1 MDFDNVNEIITPT
14 KSTSLT
20 ISGTGALFIPAGT
33 VGERPVAP
41 QSGYI
46 RFNTSDTVLEYYNG
60 VAVQW
65 QTFGSAT
72 LNSLLSVSGT
82 GMLVQTSPGVYAAR
96 SIAGTTNRVT
106 LTNGDGVAGNPTVD
120 ISSSY
125 VGQATIT
132 TLGTVGTGTWNATT
146 IAATVGGTGQT
157 VYAVGDILYANTTT
171 TLAKLADI
179 ATGNALISG
188 GVSTA
193 PSWGKIGLATHVSGT
208 LPIANGGTNLT
219 TLGTANQILGVNAGA
234 TALEYKT
241 VTAGTAIS
249 VTNGAGSITIAN
261 TGVTSNV
268 AGTGI
273 SVSGATGA
281 VTITNTGVTSA
292 VAGTG
297 ISVSGATGAV
307 TFTNTGATSIAG
319 TTNQITASAATG
331 AITLSTPTTFT
342 APGYVAITTGLYES
356 TTTGITAAGATLGTA
371 TALTTSFNLVS
382 TVAAGTGVSLPAPTL
397 AGWAVT
403 IRNGGANTLNIYPN
417 SATATINGGAAGTP
431 ITLAT
436 GATVTIEASTAG
448 ASSAWF
454 SRSSFGTG
462 GTGTVTS
469 VSSSSTTGLTLT
481 TTNPTTTPA
490 IAMAG
495 TLNVGFGGTG
505 VTTTPT
511 NGQLLIGNG
520 TNYTVA
526 TLGSGTGISTTTGAG
541 TLTINNTGVTSIAG
555 TAGNITASAATGA
568 VTLNL
573 ATAGTAGTYA
583 TVTTDAFGRVISGV
597 ATQTVATGGT
607 GLTSLGTANQILG
620 VNAGATALE
629 YKTVTAGTGIS
640 VTNGAGSITIA
651 NTGVTSVGLA
661 LPVSVFTVS
670 GSPVTTTGTLTGT
683 FNTQANN
690 TVFAGPATG
699 GPLTPTFR
707 TLSLAGNDIADVL
720 ITSATNGQTLMWNGA
735 DWVNV
740 GGFGSGGTLRTW
752 SGNIAS
758 QSGTTTFTIGTTP
771 PTTAGGTE
779 IMTLTLTPPS
789 TSSKYVIE
797 FSVPASASTNNNI
810 HSAILF
816 RGTTYLGAGV
826 QTFTSGGNSAT
837 ISFIITDAPATTSS
851 ITYSI
856 RYGTSANTWYINRR
870 QAENTYGGLNSG
882 WVVTEF

>member
-583 TVTTDAFGRVISGV
+583 TVTTDAFGRVTSGSV
-597 ATQTVATGGT
+597 INPIANGGT
-607 GLTSLGTANQILG
+607 GLSSLGTANQILG

-661 LPVSVFTVS
+661 LPSIFTVS
-670 GSPVTTTGTLTGT
+670 GSPVITTGTLTGT
-683 FNTQANN
+683 LATQAAN
-690 TVFAGPATG
+690 TIFAGPTTG
-699 GPLTPTFR
+699 AAAIPTFR
-707 TLSLAGNDIADVL
+707 LINLNGNDVADVL
-720 ITSATNGQTLMWNGA
+720 VTTATTGQYLMWNGA
-735 DWVNV
+735 DWINIGGAGV
-740 GGFGSGGTLRTW
+740 GGGLRTW
-752 SGNIAS
+752 SAGIAS
-758 QSGTTTFTIGTTP
+758 STGTSIITPAVAPPLVTDGTQLATITITP
-771 PTTAGGTE
+771 
-779 IMTLTLTPPS
+779 LS
-789 TSSKYVIE
+789 TSSKFTIQVGL
-797 FSVPASASTNNNI
+797 SVSASTNNNV
-810 HSAILF
+810 HTCAVF
-816 RGTTYLGAGV
+816 RGSTFIGGAI
-826 QTFTSGGNSAT
+826 QTFASGGNSNA
-837 ISFIITDAPATTSS
+837 ISICLTDAPATASPV
-851 ITYSI
+851 TYQI
-856 RYGTSANTWYINRR
+856 RYGTSANTWYVNRR
-870 QAENTYGGLNSG
+870 VAENTYGGVQSG
-882 WVVTEF
+882 FEIQEY

>member
-1 MDFDNVNEIITPT
+1 MDFDNVNEIIAPT
-14 KSTSLT
+14 RSTSLT

-33 VGERPVAP
+33 VGQRPVAP

-46 RFNTSDTVLEYYNG
+46 RFNTTDTVLEYYNG

-65 QTFGSAT
+65 QTFGSTT

-82 GMLVQTSPGVYAAR
+82 GILVQTSPGVYAAR

-106 LTNGDGVAGNPTVD
+106 VTNADGASGNPTLD
-120 ISSSY
+120 ISTAY

-132 TLGTVGTGTWNATT
+132 TLGTVGTGVWQGTTVGATF
-146 IAATVGGTGQT
+146 GGTGQT
-157 VYAVGDILYANTTT
+157 SYAVGDILYANTTT

-208 LPIANGGTNLT
+208 LGVANGGTGLT
-219 TLGTANQILGVNAGA
+219 TTPTNGQIDIGNGTGFTRA
-234 TALEYKT
+234 AL
-241 VTAGTAIS
+241 TAGTAIS
-249 VTNGAGSITIAN
+249 VTNGAGTITIAN

-469 VSSSSTTGLTLT
+469 V
-481 TTNPTTTPA
+481 A
-490 IAMAG
+490 
-495 TLNVGFGGTG
+495 
-505 VTTTPT
+505 
-511 NGQLLIGNG
+511 
-520 TNYTVA
+520 
-526 TLGSGTGISTTTGAG
+526 
-541 TLTINNTGVTSIAG
+541 
-555 TAGNITASAATGA
+555 
-568 VTLNL
+568 
-573 ATAGTAGTYA
+573 
-583 TVTTDAFGRVISGV
+583 
-597 ATQTVATGGT
+597 
-607 GLTSLGTANQILG
+607 
-620 VNAGATALE
+620 
-629 YKTVTAGTGIS
+629 
-640 VTNGAGSITIA
+640 
-651 NTGVTSVGLA
+651 LA
-661 LPVSVFTVS
+661 LPASVFTVT

-683 FNTQANN
+683 FNTQNNN

-707 TLSLAGNDIADVL
+707 TLSLAGNDMADVL
-720 ITSATNGQTLMWNGA
+720 ITSAIAGQTLMWNGT
-735 DWVNV
+735 DWINV
-740 GGFGSGGTLRTW
+740 GGFGSGATLRTW
-752 SGNIAS
+752 SSNITS

-789 TSSKYVIE
+789 TSAKYVIE

-810 HSAILF
+810 HSAVLF

>member
-1 MDFDNVNEIITPT
+1 
-14 KSTSLT
+14 
-20 ISGTGALFIPAGT
+20 
-33 VGERPVAP
+33 
-41 QSGYI
+41 
-46 RFNTSDTVLEYYNG
+46 
-60 VAVQW
+60 
-65 QTFGSAT
+65 
-72 LNSLLSVSGT
+72 
-82 GMLVQTSPGVYAAR
+82 
-96 SIAGTTNRVT
+96 
-106 LTNGDGVAGNPTVD
+106 
-120 ISSSY
+120 
-125 VGQATIT
+125 
-132 TLGTVGTGTWNATT
+132 
-146 IAATVGGTGQT
+146 
-157 VYAVGDILYANTTT
+157 
-171 TLAKLADI
+171 
-179 ATGNALISG
+179 
-188 GVSTA
+188 
-193 PSWGKIGLATHVSGT
+193 
-208 LPIANGGTNLT
+208 
-219 TLGTANQILGVNAGA
+219 
-234 TALEYKT
+234 
-241 VTAGTAIS
+241 
-249 VTNGAGSITIAN
+249 
-261 TGVTSNV
+261 
-268 AGTGI
+268 
-273 SVSGATGA
+273 
-281 VTITNTGVTSA
+281 
-292 VAGTG
+292 
-297 ISVSGATGAV
+297 
-307 TFTNTGATSIAG
+307 
-319 TTNQITASAATG
+319 
-331 AITLSTPTTFT
+331 
-342 APGYVAITTGLYES
+342 
-356 TTTGITAAGATLGTA
+356 
-371 TALTTSFNLVS
+371 
-382 TVAAGTGVSLPAPTL
+382 
-397 AGWAVT
+397 
-403 IRNGGANTLNIYPN
+403 
-417 SATATINGGAAGTP
+417 
-431 ITLAT
+431 LAT

-541 TLTINNTGVTSIAG
+541 TLTIN
-555 TAGNITASAATGA
+555 
-568 VTLNL
+568 
-573 ATAGTAGTYA
+573 
-583 TVTTDAFGRVISGV
+583 
-597 ATQTVATGGT
+597 
-607 GLTSLGTANQILG
+607 
-620 VNAGATALE
+620 
-629 YKTVTAGTGIS
+629 
-640 VTNGAGSITIA
+640 

>member
-356 TTTGITAAGATLGTA
+356 TTASVTAAGATQGTA
-371 TALTTSFNLVS
+371 TALTTSYNVI
-382 TVAAGTGVSLPAPTL
+382 TTAAAGTGVILPTPL
-397 AGWAVT
+397 LNGWAISIVN
-403 IRNGGANTLNIYPN
+403 RGANAVNVYPN
-417 SATATINGGAAGTP
+417 TGGSINGGVANAP
-431 ITLAT
+431 FVL
-436 GATVTIEASTAG
+436 TAG
-448 ASSAWF
+448 NAVILENSSTTAWF
-454 SRSSFGTG
+454 QTSNVASA
-462 GTGTVTS
+462 GTGT
-469 VSSSSTTGLTLT
+469 
-481 TTNPTTTPA
+481 
-490 IAMAG
+490 
-495 TLNVGFGGTG
+495 
-505 VTTTPT
+505 
-511 NGQLLIGNG
+511 
-520 TNYTVA
+520 
-526 TLGSGTGISTTTGAG
+526 
-541 TLTINNTGVTSIAG
+541 
-555 TAGNITASAATGA
+555 
-568 VTLNL
+568 
-573 ATAGTAGTYA
+573 
-583 TVTTDAFGRVISGV
+583 
-597 ATQTVATGGT
+597 
-607 GLTSLGTANQILG
+607 
-620 VNAGATALE
+620 
-629 YKTVTAGTGIS
+629 
-640 VTNGAGSITIA
+640 
-651 NTGVTSVGLA
+651 VTSVGLA
-661 LPVSVFTVS
+661 LPSIFTVS
-670 GSPVTTTGTLTGT
+670 GSPVISAGTLTGT
-683 FNTQANN
+683 LVTQANN

-699 GPLTPTFR
+699 GPLAPTFR
-707 TLSLAGNDIADVL
+707 TLSLDELNDV
-720 ITSATNGQTLMWNGA
+720 TSAGATTGQYLLYDGTTWVPYGGA
-735 DWVNV
+735 GT
-740 GGFGSGGTLRTW
+740 GGGLRTW
-752 SGNIAS
+752 SGGITS
-758 QSGTTTFTIGTTP
+758 TSGTSIITP
-771 PTTAGGTE
+771 AVAPPLSTAG
-779 IMTLTLTPPS
+779 TLLATQTLTPLS
-789 TSSKYVIE
+789 TSSRFTIQIGL
-797 FSVPASASTNNNI
+797 SVSASTNNNV
-810 HSAILF
+810 HTCSVF
-816 RGTTYLGAGV
+816 RGTTYIGGAI
-826 QTFTSGGNSAT
+826 QTFSSGGNSNA
-837 ISFIITDAPATTSS
+837 ISICLTDAPATVAS
-851 ITYSI
+851 ITYTI
-856 RYGTSANTWYINRR
+856 RYGTDANTWYVNRR
-870 QAENTYGGLNSG
+870 VAENTYGGVRSG
-882 WVVTEF
+882 FEIQEY